1 LSGPSA
7 GAIMIATIEMEL
19 PAMVKASKL
28 YHINL
33 NVSDIERSVRFYQ
46 QAFGLAEDFRQ
57 GPRMVFL
64 SPQGT
69 DDVITLHQ
77 TEPVGPLG
85 VAHFGF
91 QIEGGV
97 VDDAVAAAVA
107 AGGKFLSKGA
117 HAPGVLY
124 AYVAD
129 PDGYVIELSPAAA
142 DSASAS
148 GRT

>member
-1 LSGPSA
+1 
-7 GAIMIATIEMEL
+7 
-19 PAMVKASKL
+19 MVKARKL

-46 QAFGLAEDFRQ
+46 RAFGLVENFRE
-57 GPRMVFL
+57 GPKMVFL
-64 SPQGT
+64 SPRDS

-77 TEPVGPLG
+77 TDPVGLQG

-91 QIEGGV
+91 QI
-97 VDDAVAAAVA
+97 DDGNLDEAVAAVTA
-107 AGGKFLSKGA
+107 AGGRFLSKGE

-129 PDGYVIELSPAAA
+129 PDGYVIELSPA
-142 DSASAS
+142 
-148 GRT
+148 

>member
-1 LSGPSA
+1 
-7 GAIMIATIEMEL
+7 
-19 PAMVKASKL
+19 MVWARRL

-33 NVSDIERSVRFYQ
+33 NVSDIERSVHFYQ
-46 QAFGLAEDFRQ
+46 HAFGLMEDFRA

-64 SPQGT
+64 NPEGA

-77 TEPVGPLG
+77 TEPVGPQG

-91 QIEGGV
+91 QIEGG
-97 VDDAVAAAVA
+97 DLDSAIDAVVA
-107 AGGKFLSKGA
+107 AGGKFLRKGV

-129 PDGYVIELSPAAA
+129 PDGYVIELSPA
-142 DSASAS
+142 
-148 GRT
+148 

>member
-1 LSGPSA
+1 
-7 GAIMIATIEMEL
+7 
-19 PAMVKASKL
+19 MVKARKL

-33 NVSDIERSVRFYQ
+33 NVSDIERSVRFYR
-46 QAFGLAEDFRQ
+46 QAFGLVENFRE

-77 TEPVGPLG
+77 TGPVGPQG

-91 QIEGGV
+91 QTEGGSLE
-97 VDDAVAAAVA
+97 DAVEAVVA
-107 AGGKFLSKGA
+107 AGGKLLGKGQ

-124 AYVAD
+124 AYVED
-129 PDGYVIELSPAAA
+129 PDGYVIELSPA
-142 DSASAS
+142 
-148 GRT
+148 

>member
-1 LSGPSA
+1 
-7 GAIMIATIEMEL
+7 
-19 PAMVKASKL
+19 MVKARRL

-46 QAFGLAEDFRQ
+46 KAFGLVENFRQ

-64 SPQGT
+64 SPQGA

-77 TEPVGPLG
+77 TEPVGPQG

-91 QIEGGV
+91 RIEGGSL
-97 VDDAVAAAVA
+97 DDAVAAVVA
-107 AGGKFLSKGA
+107 AGGKFLSKGQ

-124 AYVAD
+124 AYVQD
-129 PDGYVIELSPAAA
+129 PDGYVIELSPA
-142 DSASAS
+142 
-148 GRT
+148 

>member
-1 LSGPSA
+1 
-7 GAIMIATIEMEL
+7 
-19 PAMVKASKL
+19 MVKARRL

-46 QAFGLAEDFRQ
+46 QAFGLVEAFRE

-64 SPQGT
+64 NPAGG

-77 TEPVGPLG
+77 TNPVGPLG
-85 VAHFGF
+85 VTHFGF
-91 QIEGGV
+91 EIEDGNL
-97 VDDAVAAAVA
+97 DDAVATVMK

-124 AYVAD
+124 AYVED
-129 PDGYVIELSPAAA
+129 PDGYMIELSPA
-142 DSASAS
+142 
-148 GRT
+148 

>member
-1 LSGPSA
+1 
-7 GAIMIATIEMEL
+7 
-19 PAMVKASKL
+19 MVKARRL

-46 QAFGLAEDFRQ
+46 QAFGLVEAFRE

-64 SPQGT
+64 SPACG

-77 TEPVGPLG
+77 TNPVGPLG

-91 QIEGGV
+91 EIEDGNL
-97 VDDAVAAAVA
+97 DDAVAAVMK

-124 AYVAD
+124 AYVED
-129 PDGYVIELSPAAA
+129 PDGYMIELSPA
-142 DSASAS
+142 
-148 GRT
+148 